1 MFELKFAVLMV
12 LIGAI
17 VSFAIMMF
25 YFVIEEMRE
34 MKREEKRRLYERA
47 QRIAKRRLGEL

>member
-47 QRIAKRRLGEL
+47 ERIVKRRLGEL

>member
-1 MFELKFAVLMV
+1 MFELKFAGLMV